1 MRLRIPSLHGLSIS
15 LAALAAMVFYTLGAS
30 YPTFNSAQSSLV
42 AAGFLGLVVWLLVE
56 QWPEQQDG
64 FAQRRYYL
72 VAAVAAAIPAVG
84 RAAETLF
91 STTFGFSE
99 LGLFELFGLLIAGAL
114 VAGYGSARR
123 TTLFRAARTAEASL
137 SATTSRRREF
147 GQIVVSST
155 VGVAFAAAVLGGEA
169 GLTTVLGSA
178 LAGVVIALFSSRTRV
193 ELVAYDDGLVAV
205 DSNGP
210 GSIVPWR
217 RIRRLERDGDRLLIH
232 TRVPWLPTYRC
243 DLSESENPG
252 TVVDSFQRCRRHV

>member
-15 LAALAAMVFYTLGAS
+15 LGVLAAMVFYTFGAP
-30 YPTFNSAQSSLV
+30 YLTFDSAPSPLA
-42 AAGFLGLVVWLLVE
+42 AAGVLGLTVWILVE
-56 QWPEQQDG
+56 QWPEQQNS
-64 FAQRRYYL
+64 FARRRYYL
-72 VAAVAAAIPAVG
+72 VVAIAASVPAVG
-84 RAAETLF
+84 RATETLL
-91 STTFGFSE
+91 STTFGVHE

-114 VAGYGSARR
+114 VAGYGSVRR

-155 VGVAFAAAVLGGEA
+155 VGVAFAAAVLGGNVGLPTLVGSAFA
-169 GLTTVLGSA
+169 GLL
-178 LAGVVIALFSSRTRV
+178 IALFSSRTRV

-217 RIRRLERDGDRLLIH
+217 RIRRLERDGDRLLLRS
-232 TRVPWLPTYRC
+232 RVPWLPTYRC
-243 DLSESENPG
+243 DLSECENSE
-252 TVVDSFQRCRRHV
+252 TVVDSFRRCRRHV